1 MRWEDPPVPTPS
13 LTLATRDY
21 DFVTPLATGD
31 VATDGLHLTLRRSFD
46 ALQRVASDPA
56 VHGGEASLSRYVQ
69 RFAAGDRSLVGLPL
83 FVMREFRHR
92 NFYVRR
98 DSGLRTLAELAGRR
112 VAVDGWP
119 NSGNTWSRALMR
131 EEGVALDRV
140 RWLVGRVHAHD
151 AAPPSDALPPG
162 VELARRPL
170 RDLLL
175 DGELDVLIWAWT
187 PEGFYDAD
195 GPVRRLF
202 EDYRAAEQAHY
213 GRTRIFPAHHLVVLK
228 RDVVDRHPD
237 VVGRVYRAF
246 EAARTRVAENR
257 WKLHESSPWLLDDLE
272 AQARLMGP
280 DFEPNGLGAENGRM
294 IARFCEEQHAQGL
307 IARPLDPDSVFAE
320 FRALAGAA
328 A

>member
-1 MRWEDPPVPTPS
+1 VPTLP
-13 LTLATRDY
+13 LTLAIRDY

-31 VATDGLHLTLRRSFD
+31 VTTEGLHLTLRRSFD

-56 VHGGEASLSRYVQ
+56 VGGGEASFSRYVQ
-69 RFAAGDRSLVGLPL
+69 RFAAGDRSVVGLPL

-98 DSGLRTLAELAGRR
+98 DSGLRALAELPGRS
-112 VAVDGWP
+112 VALDGWP

-140 RWLVGRVHAHD
+140 RWLVGRVHAQD
-151 AAPPSDALPPG
+151 AAPPADGLPPG

-175 DGELDVLIWAWT
+175 AGELDVLIWAWT
-187 PEGFYDAD
+187 PDGFYEPG
-195 GPVRRLF
+195 GPLRRFF

-213 GRTRIFPAHHLVVLK
+213 RRTRIFPAHHLVVLK
-228 RDVVDRHPD
+228 RDVVDRHPES
-237 VVGRVYRAF
+237 VRLVYQAF
-246 EAARTRVAENR
+246 GAARVRAAENR

-272 AQARLMGP
+272 AQARLMGR
-280 DFEPNGLGAENGRM
+280 DFDPYGLGSENRRM

-307 IARPLDPDSVFAE
+307 ISRPLDPDSVFAE
-320 FRALAGAA
+320 FQSLVD
-328 A
+328 

>member
-1 MRWEDPPVPTPS
+1 VPTLA

-31 VATDGLHLTLRRSFD
+31 VATDGVDLTLRRSFD
-46 ALQRVASDPA
+46 ALQRVGSDPA
-56 VHGGEASLSRYVQ
+56 IGGGEASFSRYVQ
-69 RFAAGDRSLVGLPL
+69 RFAAGDRSLVGLPV

-98 DSGLRTLAELAGRR
+98 DSGLRSLMELAGRS

-140 RWLVGRVHAHD
+140 RWLVGRVHAKD
-151 AAPPSDALPPG
+151 AAPPVDGLPPG
-162 VELARRPL
+162 VELAQRPL
-170 RDLLL
+170 RDLVL

-187 PEGFYDAD
+187 PEGFYEPG
-195 GPVRRLF
+195 GPMRRLF
-202 EDYRAAEQAHY
+202 EDYRAVEQAY
-213 GRTRIFPAHHLVVLK
+213 YRRSRIFPAHHLVVLR
-228 RDVVDRHPD
+228 RDIVDRHPEA
-237 VVGRVYRAF
+237 VRLVYRAF
-246 EAARTRVAENR
+246 EAARAHATQNR
-257 WKLHESSPWLLDDLE
+257 WRLHESSPWLLDDLE

-280 DFEPNGLGAENGRM
+280 DFEANGLGPENRRM

-307 IARPLDPDSVFAE
+307 IPRPLDPDSVFAE
-320 FRALAGAA
+320 FRTLAGGA
-328 A
+328 

>member
-1 MRWEDPPVPTPS
+1 MRGRVSTVTTLA

-56 VHGGEASLSRYVQ
+56 IGGGEASFSRHVQ

-92 NFYVRR
+92 NFYIRR
-98 DSGLRTLAELAGRR
+98 DSGLRTLAELAGRS
-112 VAVDGWP
+112 VAMDGWP

-131 EEGVALDRV
+131 EEGVALERV
-140 RWLVGRVHAHD
+140 RWLVGRVHAQD
-151 AAPPSDALPPG
+151 AAPPADDLPPG

-187 PEGFYDAD
+187 PEGFYEPG
-195 GPVRRLF
+195 GPMRRLF

-213 GRTRIFPAHHLVVLK
+213 RRTRIFPAHHLIVLK
-228 RDVVDRHPD
+228 RDVVDRHPEA
-237 VVGRVYRAF
+237 VRLVYRAF
-246 EAARTRVAENR
+246 EAARACSAENR

-272 AQARLMGP
+272 AQARLMGR
-280 DFEPNGLGAENGRM
+280 DFAPNGLGPENRGM

-307 IARPLDPDSVFAE
+307 ISRPLDPESLFAE
-320 FRALAGAA
+320 FRTLAGSA
-328 A
+328 

>member
-1 MRWEDPPVPTPS
+1 MRWGDPHVPTPP
-13 LTLATRDY
+13 LTLAIRDY

-31 VATDGLHLTLRRSFD
+31 VTTDGLHLTLRRSFD

-69 RFAAGDRSLVGLPL
+69 RFAAGDRSVVGLPL

-98 DSGLRTLAELAGRR
+98 DSGLRTLAELAGRW

-151 AAPPSDALPPG
+151 TAPPSDALPPG
-162 VELARRPL
+162 VELSRRPL

-187 PEGFYDAD
+187 PEGFYEPG
-195 GPVRRLF
+195 GPMSCSSGTSSTGIPRRCAWCTGLSRRRGRGPPRIAGSSTS
-202 EDYRAAEQAHY
+202 RAPGSSTIWRLRPASW
-213 GRTRIFPAHHLVVLK
+213 GPTSSRTDSAR
-228 RDVVDRHPD
+228 RT
-237 VVGRVYRAF
+237 
-246 EAARTRVAENR
+246 AA
-257 WKLHESSPWLLDDLE
+257 
-272 AQARLMGP
+272 
-280 DFEPNGLGAENGRM
+280 
-294 IARFCEEQHAQGL
+294 
-307 IARPLDPDSVFAE
+307 
-320 FRALAGAA
+320 
-328 A
+328 